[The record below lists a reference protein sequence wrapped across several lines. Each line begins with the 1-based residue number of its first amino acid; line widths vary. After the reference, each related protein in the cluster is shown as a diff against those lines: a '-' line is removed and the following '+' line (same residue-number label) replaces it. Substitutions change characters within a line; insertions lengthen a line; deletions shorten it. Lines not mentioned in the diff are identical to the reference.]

1 MLRCWINSLQMKNQ
15 YNQSKKQSIFLS
27 RIIFQYS
34 WNISPTIRYEI
45 SNEKQN
51 DLDITNYF
59 KIITKKCIV
68 AILGISIFW
77 IYCYLG
83 IWICLQCVK
92 NYEWCALLLD
102 NDQVQQSPMYFNRL
116 QYLERLFI
124 DSSVSC
130 TSPQQC
136 LPRMKNDVKLHK
148 GKALRTPSTALLP
161 FYDK

>member
-1 MLRCWINSLQMKNQ
+1 MKNL
-15 YNQSKKQSIFLS
+15 YHQSKNN
-27 RIIFQYS
+27 QYFFRVKRF
-34 WNISPTIRYEI
+34 RYYK
-45 SNEKQN
+45 SFY
-51 DLDITNYF
+51 NYYQR
-59 KIITKKCIV
+59 KCIV
-68 AILGISIFW
+68 AILRNSIFW
-77 IYCYLG
+77 IYCYLS
-83 IWICLQCVK
+83 IFICLQCVK

-148 GKALRTPSTALLP
+148 GKAVLTPSASVLP
-161 FYDK
+161 FL